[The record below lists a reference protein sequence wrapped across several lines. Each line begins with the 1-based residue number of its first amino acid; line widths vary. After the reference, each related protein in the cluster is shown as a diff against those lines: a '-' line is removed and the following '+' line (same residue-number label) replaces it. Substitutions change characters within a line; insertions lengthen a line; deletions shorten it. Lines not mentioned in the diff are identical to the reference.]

1 LVEVLEVLGGG
12 GALERVEEVVVDLDV
27 VGEVVFDIFGIFFK
41 FACVCLWGMLGLRF
55 RCGR

>member
-27 VGEVVFDIFGIFFK
+27 IGEVVFDVFGVFFE
-41 FACVCLWGMLGLRF
+41 FACVCLWG
-55 RCGR
+55 C